1 MILLDISSKESVIIN
16 LGLKPQMRTGPP
28 VQTATWSQRAQ
39 WGLQG
44 LGECLPVKKNS
55 SSDASI
61 ILCLPHKAKM

>member
-28 VQTATWSQRAQ
+28 VQMATWSHRGQ

-44 LGECLPVKKNS
+44 LGECLPVETNS

-61 ILCLPHKAKM
+61 ILWLPHKAKM